1 MNPDEYR
8 TMYELEEQY
17 WWFVGR
23 RAIVGSLLSGLT
35 NHLDRPRII
44 DVGCGTGA
52 NLTLLEQFGDV
63 IGLDSELLALSFC
76 QQRQH
81 NLLVQ
86 ASATALPFADA
97 SADVITALDVLEH
110 LEDDVG
116 ALSELHRILRP
127 GGYLLAT
134 VPAYQ
139 WLWSEH
145 DEALH
150 HKRRYVARE
159 LRRKVE
165 GAGLQIVKLSY
176 AISAVLPIIAA
187 FRLAQRLRP
196 RTGEPKT
203 AHIRLPR
210 PLNQLLVTYLRGEA
224 FTLRFASLPCG
235 VSLVCMAQKPP
246 LVAETVRA
254 RGVQRAHDVL
264 AVES

>member
-1 MNPDEYR
+1 
-8 TMYELEEQY
+8 
-17 WWFVGR
+17 
-23 RAIVGSLLSGLT
+23 SLLSGLT
-35 NHLDRPRII
+35 QHLHDPRLI

-52 NLTLLEQFGDV
+52 NLTLLERFGDV
-63 IGLDSELLALSFC
+63 IGLDAALLALSFC
-76 QQRQH
+76 QQRRH
-81 NLLVQ
+81 HLLVQ
-86 ASATALPFADA
+86 ASAMSLPFADA

-116 ALSELHRILRP
+116 ALCELHRVLRP

-150 HKRRYVARE
+150 HKRRYGARE
-159 LRRKVE
+159 LRCKVE
-165 GAGLQIVKLSY
+165 AAGLQIIKLSY

-187 FRLAQRLRP
+187 FRFAQRLRP
-196 RTGEPKT
+196 RTGAPKT

-210 PLNQLLVTYLRGEA
+210 PLNQLLVAYLKCEA
-224 FTLRFASLPCG
+224 SILRFACLPCG
-235 VSLVCMAQKPP
+235 VSLVCVAQKAP
-246 LVAETVRA
+246 LLAETVQA
-254 RGVQRAHDVL
+254 RDVQRVRDVL